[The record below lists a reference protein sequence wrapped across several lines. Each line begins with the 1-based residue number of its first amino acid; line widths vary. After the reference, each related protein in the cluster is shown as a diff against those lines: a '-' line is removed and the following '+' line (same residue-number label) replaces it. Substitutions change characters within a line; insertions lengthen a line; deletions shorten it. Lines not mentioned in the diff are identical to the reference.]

1 MVVFKLIINL
11 FFIFRNDWQNDVNND
26 VKHFNNYDN
35 YENDDNDDDEIIPD
49 DILSNNFTSSYVY
62 SDTANSAHAQHQSLE
77 IFHKILLACI
87 LHKCLMFGRKFSLV

>member
-49 DILSNNFTSSYVY
+49 DMLSNNFTSSYVY

-87 LHKCLMFGRKFSLV
+87 LHKCWMFGRKFSLV